1 MRNAYMNCP
10 KTCLIE
16 REKCSSLN
24 WYLASKH
31 VWFEWNWAMREHDP
45 WHVVRCGRYQDVSD
59 CRPPCFIQY
68 NMQMFCIFL
77 YLRPHRACFRNCEAQ
92 GKGRA
97 KGRPRKVTQRSFI
110 DCRWWMV
117 DILSLMLYIK
127 FGFAPYTRLLRH
139 KYKKP
144 PPQFSN

>member
-1 MRNAYMNCP
+1 MIMTLTSPTWGKCRVSWLNYLLITNYSDLWFFSFSDYYMGACGMHAYMNCP

-45 WHVVRCGRYQDVSD
+45 WHVVRCGRYQDVYQTAGPHVS
-59 CRPPCFIQY
+59 Y

-77 YLRPHRACFRNCEAQ
+77 YIRPHRACFR
-92 GKGRA
+92 
-97 KGRPRKVTQRSFI
+97 
-110 DCRWWMV
+110 
-117 DILSLMLYIK
+117 DIVLEYLD
-127 FGFAPYTRLLRH
+127 
-139 KYKKP
+139 
-144 PPQFSN
+144 